1 MKCKILVVFF
11 LVCLLVTA
19 CGKDGEKNAS
29 GQPIPSGEPTSLEV
43 SFVCDDFFR
52 DGFMTEEY
60 VLYHAKG
67 SQVRLFD
74 VASMTDIAFCF
85 DPSCEHKQEKRSRTG
100 ELLEEGCV
108 SYNYSSYPVMFLGE
122 NCYFLNQETGEVI
135 CSDRQGANRKVIGT
149 IPQYILPRSV
159 FFAKD
164 TIFVTYANSY
174 EMIETKGEN
183 GETQWIVGDPKP
195 KNTCGIV
202 AIDLETGEYRK
213 LQEVEEYSA
222 FINEYDVRGDHL
234 YYQLCYMDIPYISP
248 NLETEDPSLIP
259 EGMTVENYWEEL
271 RKHGWVDVYD
281 YTISTGELRT
291 VLQHKQSE
299 TVVFCKDFFAMEE
312 ETTTG
317 LYRYTGERFREL
329 DFPMTNGVRS
339 DSGLVCRKG
348 DSFVQIDENTGD
360 IVKTSPIPAGEFI
373 PRTIIG
379 NSCYGDIYEDEDENG
394 RWTPGYLS
402 ANDFW
407 DGNMANVVKFNVK

>member
-1 MKCKILVVFF
+1 MKCKILVVFL

-29 GQPIPSGEPTSLEV
+29 GQPVPSGEPTSPEV
-43 SFVCDDFFR
+43 SFACDKFFGE
-52 DGFMTEEY
+52 GFITEKF
-60 VLYHAKG
+60 VLYHANDF
-67 SQVRLFD
+67 QLRLFD
-74 VASMTDIAFCF
+74 TASRTDVAFCF
-85 DPSCEHKQEKRSRTG
+85 DPSCEHIQEKRSRTG

-108 SYNYSSYPVMFLGE
+108 SYNYSRYPVMFLGE

-135 CSDRQGANRKVIGT
+135 CSDRQGRNRKVIGA
-149 IPQYILPRSV
+149 IPQYILPYSV
-159 FFAKD
+159 FFAND

-248 NLETEDPSLIP
+248 NLETEDPSMIP

-271 RKHGWVDVYD
+271 RKHGWVDIYD

-291 VLQHKQSE
+291 VLQHKHSE
-299 TVVFCKDFFAMEE
+299 NVEFCKDFFAVEE
-312 ETTTG
+312 GKTTG
-317 LYRYTGERFREL
+317 LYRYNGERFREL
-329 DFPMTNGVRS
+329 DFPITNGVRS

-348 DSFVQIDENTGD
+348 DNFVLIDENTGD
-360 IVKTSPIPAGEFI
+360 IVKTSPILASEFV
-373 PRTIIG
+373 PSAIIG
-379 NSCYGDIYEDEDENG
+379 NSCYGSLKKNEKTLPCYIAAEDFWSGAFDKAVVFHVGPEDE
-394 RWTPGYLS
+394 
-402 ANDFW
+402 
-407 DGNMANVVKFNVK
+407 

>member
-1 MKCKILVVFF
+1 MKRK
-11 LVCLLVTA
+11 LLVLFFFVMLMTA
-19 CGKDGEKNAS
+19 ACNVSDEKNS
-29 GQPIPSGEPTSLEV
+29 SEETPFSNEEYVCID
-43 SFVCDDFFR
+43 SFR
-52 DGFMTEEY
+52 QGFLTEEY
-60 VLYHAKG
+60 ALYHG
-67 SQVRLFD
+67 NDLQLRLFD
-74 VASMTDIAFCF
+74 AASQTDIAFCF
-85 DPSCEHKQEKRSRTG
+85 EPNCEHEQEKRSRTG
-100 ELLEEGCV
+100 ELLQEGCV
-108 SYNYSSYPVMFLGE
+108 SYNYSSYPAMFLGE

-149 IPQYILPRSV
+149 IPQYILPHSV

-164 TIFVTYANSY
+164 IVFVTYANSY

-183 GETQWIVGDPKP
+183 GETQWIVGDSKP
-195 KNTCGIV
+195 KKTCGIV
-202 AIDLETGEYRK
+202 AIDLKTGEYRK

-259 EGMTVENYWEEL
+259 EGMTVDNYWEEL

-317 LYRYTGERFREL
+317 MYRYTGERFREL

-348 DSFVQIDENTGD
+348 DSFVQIDENTGE
-360 IVKTSPIPAGEFI
+360 IVKTSPIPADEFI
-373 PRTIIG
+373 PRAIIG
-379 NSCYGDIYEDEDENG
+379 SSCYGTY
-394 RWTPGYLS
+394 RSKTPGYLS
-402 ANDFW
+402 AEDYW
-407 DGNMANVVKFNVK
+407 SGAIDRVVVFTVSSEEQ